1 MVNRQ
6 ARRRGF
12 EHRWCRKAWASSAP
26 PSANTEGQPRDANT
40 EGQPRDQVRG
50 RAIRVAWKAI
60 GWFATADRDR
70 RLPPVRRVQPAQGAG
85 AASKTD
91 GTIGLRFEFSALRQI
106 LSTTDVLAT
115 RE

>member
-1 MVNRQ
+1 MRI
-6 ARRRGF
+6 
-12 EHRWCRKAWASSAP
+12 E
-26 PSANTEGQPRDANT
+26 
-40 EGQPRDQVRG
+40 
-50 RAIRVAWKAI
+50 
-60 GWFATADRDR
+60 TAAF
-70 RLPPVRRVQPAQGAG
+70 LQYGESTGQGAG